1 MDFFAHQDAARKTS
15 RRLTILFVLA
25 VIGVV
30 IAVDLLVWIA
40 MGKMD
45 MAVIG
50 MVTLIT
56 TLAILGGS
64 GIKIAMLREGGSA
77 VAEMMGGRR
86 VLPSTTEPQEKQ
98 LLNVVEE
105 MAIASGVPVP
115 AVFVMEHESGVNAF
129 AAGYSP
135 NDAAIAVTY
144 GLLESMNRD
153 ELQGVIGHEF
163 SHVLNGD
170 MRLNLRMV
178 GLLFGIEMVGHGG
191 RIFFH
196 IARGSDV
203 RAALPLFAFGGALL
217 AIGSIGLLAANLIRA
232 AVSRQREYL
241 ADASAVQF
249 TRNPEGIGSALIRIA
264 TESGVVDH
272 PATAEVSHM
281 FIAAALESRMSG
293 PWATHPPL
301 EDRIKRLLGP
311 SAKERLRQAA
321 EAYDRGG
328 DDNDEE
334 YEESEG
340 NEEAERP
347 ATLQR
352 PQAQHAAMAGMAG
365 MVAAAQAAAAAHAPA
380 SALPGGGGTI
390 VVGADQVV
398 ASVGNPE
405 SHHVDYA
412 KALIASFPE
421 PIRIGL
427 GHLDGAKGIIIALLA
442 TDAKPEANIGAIVAG
457 AGESAALAV
466 ARTVIGTFRNQN
478 QHLRLP
484 IVSLALPTLRA
495 VPRENRLQF
504 ADLVRKIV
512 AADGRITP
520 FEFALSVMLTRA
532 LDDTANPGQ
541 IVKFQTLA
549 PLRDDIANVL
559 SLFVRVA
566 SEGSVFFDKLM
577 KDLALEGATLLPP
590 TAIKMDEVERSLGRI
605 ARLAPL
611 KKPQFIKAC
620 LAAVTADGR
629 ITVRK
634 AELMRA
640 VAAALDSPLPPI
652 IDKEVMIALAAAT
665 KAAAPATPQPAKAP
679 AAPKAPEPPAGLSI
693 VMDDTPATPAATP
706 EETAKH

>member
-1 MDFFAHQDAARKTS
+1 MDFFAHQDAARKAS

-30 IAVDLLVWIA
+30 IAVDAVVCIA
-40 MGKMD
+40 LGQVSWP
-45 MAVIG
+45 VIG
-50 MVTLIT
+50 WVTLIT
-56 TLAILGGS
+56 TVAILGGS
-64 GIKIAMLREGGSA
+64 GVKIAMQREGGSA

-86 VLPSTTEPQEKQ
+86 ILQSTTEPQEKQ

-115 AVFVMEHESGVNAF
+115 SVFVMEHESGVNAF

-135 NDAAIAVTY
+135 NDAAIAVTW
-144 GLLESMNRD
+144 GLLESMKRD

-170 MRLNLRMV
+170 MRLNLRML
-178 GLLFGIEMVGHGG
+178 GLLFGIEMVGQGG
-191 RIFFH
+191 RVFFH
-196 IARGSDV
+196 IARGADG
-203 RAALPLFAFGGALL
+203 RAALALFAFGGALM
-217 AIGSIGLLAANLIRA
+217 AIGSIGLFAANMIRA

-249 TRNPEGIGSALIRIA
+249 TRNPEGIASALIRIA

-293 PWATHPPL
+293 LFATHPPL
-301 EDRIKRLLGP
+301 EDRIKRVIGP
-311 SAKERLRQAA
+311 SAKQRLREAA
-321 EAYDRGG
+321 EAYEREDV
-328 DDNDEE
+328 
-334 YEESEG
+334 EG
-340 NEEAERP
+340 EASANHEGTELP
-347 ATLQR
+347 ATSQR
-352 PQAQHAAMAGMAG
+352 QLPQHAAMASMA
-365 MVAAAQAAAAAHAPA
+365 MTAQVAAAAASPA
-380 SALPGGGGTI
+380 AAIAGGASTV
-390 VVGADQVV
+390 VVGAAQVV
-398 ASVGNPE
+398 ASIGNPE
-405 SHHVDYA
+405 PYHVDYA

-421 PIRIGL
+421 PIRVGL

-442 TDAKPEANIGAIVAG
+442 TDAKPEANIGAIVSA
-457 AGESAALAV
+457 AGESAALAF
-466 ARTVIGTFRNQN
+466 ARTVISTFRGQN

-495 VPRENRLQF
+495 VPRENRLRF

-532 LDDTANPGQ
+532 MDDTPRPG
-541 IVKFQTLA
+541 KMTKYMSLT

-559 SLFVRVA
+559 SLFVRIA
-566 SEGSVFFDKLM
+566 SEGTALFDKLM
-577 KDLALEGATLLPP
+577 KELGLEGATLLAPA
-590 TAIKMDEVERSLGRI
+590 AIKMDEVERSLARI
-605 ARLAPL
+605 ALLAPL

-620 LAAVTADGR
+620 LTAVIADGR
-629 ITVRK
+629 ISVRE

-652 IDKEVMIALAAAT
+652 IDKEVMSALVPAPKAVAPVAVAAPPETVNPAHATAAPQPT
-665 KAAAPATPQPAKAP
+665 KAFELSIMMDDVPATPSV
-679 AAPKAPEPPAGLSI
+679 APK
-693 VMDDTPATPAATP
+693 
-706 EETAKH
+706 ETARH